1 MTIKLKA
8 QKRDVFGKQL
18 KKIREAGQVPVVVYG
33 AKQEAT
39 PLLVDTKEFVKVLSE
54 AGESSIV
61 SLDMGG
67 SGHDVLIHEVQYHP
81 IKGQPIHVDLYVVQQ
96 DKKIEVDV
104 PLVFEGVA
112 PAVKELGGNLVKV
125 MHELPIEALPKDLP
139 HDIKIDVSGLATLD
153 SQILVKDIKL
163 PAGVVALAEPEEVV
177 VSISEAGEEVAA
189 EEAPIDL
196 SAIEVE
202 KKGKQ
207 DEEGEESGN
216 AEEKPE

>member
-18 KKIREAGQVPVVVYG
+18 KKIRETGLTPVVIYG
-33 AKQEAT
+33 AKQEAI
-39 PLLVDTKEFVKVLSE
+39 PLSVDTKGFVKVLNK
-54 AGESSIV
+54 AGESTIV
-61 SLDMGG
+61 NLEIDGVN
-67 SGHDVLIHEVQYHP
+67 HDVLIHEVQYHP
-81 IKGQPIHVDLYVVQQ
+81 IKGQPIHADLYVVQQ

-125 MHELPIEALPKDLP
+125 MHELSIEVLPKNLP
-139 HDIKIDVSGLATLD
+139 HDITIDISSLVTLG

-163 PAGVVALAEPEEVV
+163 PTGVTVLAEPEEVV
-177 VSISEAGEEVAA
+177 ASISEAGEDMAT
-189 EEAPIDL
+189 EETPVDL

-207 DEEGEESGN
+207 EETNEGDTIEGKTE
-216 AEEKPE
+216 

>member
-18 KKIREAGQVPVVVYG
+18 KKVREAGQVPVVVYG

-81 IKGQPIHVDLYVVQQ
+81 IKGQPIHADLYVVQQ
-96 DKKIEVDV
+96 YKKIEVDV

-177 VSISEAGEEVAA
+177 VSISEAGEEIVA
-189 EEAPIDL
+189 EEAPVDL
-196 SAIEVE
+196 SEIEVE

-207 DEEGEESGN
+207 EEEGGEEAKS
-216 AEEKPE
+216 EEKSE